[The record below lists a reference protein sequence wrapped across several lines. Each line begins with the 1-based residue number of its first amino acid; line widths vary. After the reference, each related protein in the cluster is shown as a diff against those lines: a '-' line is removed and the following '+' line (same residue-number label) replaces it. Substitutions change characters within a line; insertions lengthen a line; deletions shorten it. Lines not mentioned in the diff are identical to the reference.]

1 MIPIVPPPLPLPII
15 PIVTPPPLP
24 PPTPILPQIRQ
35 VAQFVQARF
44 PFMAECQILVV
55 QLANS
60 DHLLEASF
68 MAECHILVVQLA
80 SSDQLPTIIAYFL
93 DRLLF
98 NHYVHAVLKSY
109 YSTVHFKSSKLFND
123 YIFEKSMTLIN
134 FM

>member
-1 MIPIVPPPLPLPII
+1 MRYFQWKWNYFELFIPRLHPAPII

-24 PPTPILPQIRQ
+24 PPQ
-35 VAQFVQARF
+35 VVPQFVQARF

-55 QLANS
+55 QLASS

-80 SSDQLPTIIAYFL
+80 SSDQLPTSIAYFL

-98 NHYVHAVLKSY
+98 NHYVHAVL
-109 YSTVHFKSSKLFND
+109 
-123 YIFEKSMTLIN
+123 
-134 FM
+134 